1 MVERLKGTGTLA
13 SADAPTWA
21 YPRRPTDECIEKYF
35 SKEALEYVPNETD
48 IFITNSKGEQQRLIF
63 HEPLPLKDSEIEY
76 LAGFRKYLTDNNLTI
91 PPG

>member
-13 SADAPTWA
+13 SADPPTWA

-48 IFITNSKGEQQRLIF
+48 IFITNSKGE
-63 HEPLPLKDSEIEY
+63 
-76 LAGFRKYLTDNNLTI
+76 
-91 PPG
+91 